1 MKKNAFTLIEL
12 LSVIIILGLTVTLV
26 VVRVEKNIKDTKKLA
41 NDMQVNMIEE
51 AALLMSTDYQDELT
65 ILDSKNVETI
75 TLQTLVNKGLLKSSD
90 LKGIPLSNKVLL
102 AKINDDIRVNYDK
115 LQSNKNVIFLTGLD
129 NITLHKNDTYTESG
143 AYVAIIDTGVV
154 ALTSSNISGTINTNT
169 VGTYKKTYSY
179 NNAVSVTRTINI
191 IE

>member
-65 ILDSKNVETI
+65 KLNSKNIETI

-90 LKGIPLSNKVLL
+90 LKDIPLSNKVLL

-169 VGTYKKTYSY
+169 VGTYKRTYSY

>member
-41 NDMQVNMIEE
+41 NAMQIKMIED

-65 ILDSKNVETI
+65 KLNSKNIETI
-75 TLQTLVNKGLLKSSD
+75 KLQTLVNKGLLKSSD

>member
-65 ILDSKNVETI
+65 KLNSKNIETI

-90 LKGIPLSNKVLL
+90 LKDIPLSNKVLL

>member
-41 NDMQVNMIEE
+41 NAMQIKMIED

-65 ILDSKNVETI
+65 KLNSKNIETI

-90 LKGIPLSNKVLL
+90 LKDIPLSNKVLL
-102 AKINDDIRVNYDK
+102 INSK
-115 LQSNKNVIFLTGLD
+115 
-129 NITLHKNDTYTESG
+129 
-143 AYVAIIDTGVV
+143 
-154 ALTSSNISGTINTNT
+154 TSSLLFKSKSTKNKSLS
-169 VGTYKKTYSY
+169 KKSFIFTS
-179 NNAVSVTRTINI
+179 S
-191 IE
+191 

>member
-26 VVRVEKNIKDTKKLA
+26 VVRVEKNIKDTKKIA
-41 NDMQVNMIEE
+41 NAMQIKMIED

-65 ILDSKNVETI
+65 KLNSKNIETI

-90 LKGIPLSNKVLL
+90 LKGIPLSNKILL

>member
-41 NDMQVNMIEE
+41 NAMQIKMIED

-65 ILDSKNVETI
+65 KLNSKNIETI

-169 VGTYKKTYSY
+169 VGTYKRTYSY

>member
-41 NDMQVNMIEE
+41 NAMQIKMIED

-65 ILDSKNVETI
+65 KLNSKNIETI

-90 LKGIPLSNKVLL
+90 LKEIPLSNKVLL

-129 NITLHKNDTYTESG
+129 NITLHKNDTYTES

-169 VGTYKKTYSY
+169 VGTYKRTYSY

>member
-12 LSVIIILGLTVTLV
+12 LAVIIILGLTVTLV

-41 NDMQVNMIEE
+41 NAMQIKMIED

-65 ILDSKNVETI
+65 KLNSKNIETI

-179 NNAVSVTRTINI
+179 NKILRLHG
-191 IE
+191 

>member
-41 NDMQVNMIEE
+41 NAMQIKMIED

-65 ILDSKNVETI
+65 KLNSKNVETI

-90 LKGIPLSNKVLL
+90 LKDIPLSNKVLL

-169 VGTYKKTYSY
+169 VGTYKRTYSY

>member
-26 VVRVEKNIKDTKKLA
+26 VVRVEKNIKDTKKIA
-41 NDMQVNMIEE
+41 NAMQIKMIED

-65 ILDSKNVETI
+65 KLNSKNIETI

-90 LKGIPLSNKVLL
+90 LKDIPLSNKVLL

-129 NITLHKNDTYTESG
+129 NITLHKKDTYTESG

>member
-41 NDMQVNMIEE
+41 NAMQIKMIED

-65 ILDSKNVETI
+65 KLNSKNIETI

-90 LKGIPLSNKVLL
+90 LKDIPLSNKVLL

-129 NITLHKNDTYTESG
+129 NITLHKNDTYTEIG

-169 VGTYKKTYSY
+169 VGTYKRTYSY

>member
-65 ILDSKNVETI
+65 KLNSKNVETI

-90 LKGIPLSNKVLL
+90 LKDIPLSNKVLL

>member
-65 ILDSKNVETI
+65 ILDNT
-75 TLQTLVNKGLLKSSD
+75 
-90 LKGIPLSNKVLL
+90 
-102 AKINDDIRVNYDK
+102 
-115 LQSNKNVIFLTGLD
+115 
-129 NITLHKNDTYTESG
+129 
-143 AYVAIIDTGVV
+143 
-154 ALTSSNISGTINTNT
+154 TNT
-169 VGTYKKTYSY
+169 CK
-179 NNAVSVTRTINI
+179 
-191 IE
+191 

>member
-41 NDMQVNMIEE
+41 NAMQIKMIED

-65 ILDSKNVETI
+65 KLNSKNIETI

-90 LKGIPLSNKVLL
+90 LKDIPLSNKVLL

-143 AYVAIIDTGVV
+143 AYVAIIDTDVV

>member
-1 MKKNAFTLIEL
+1 MQ
-12 LSVIIILGLTVTLV
+12 
-26 VVRVEKNIKDTKKLA
+26 IK
-41 NDMQVNMIEE
+41 MIED
-51 AALLMSTDYQDELT
+51 ASLLMSTDYQDELT
-65 ILDSKNVETI
+65 KLNSKNIETI

-90 LKGIPLSNKVLL
+90 LKDIPLSNKVLL

>member
-41 NDMQVNMIEE
+41 NAMQIKMIED

-65 ILDSKNVETI
+65 KLNSKNIETI

-90 LKGIPLSNKVLL
+90 LKDIPLSNKVLL

-154 ALTSSNISGTINTNT
+154 ALTNSNISGTINTNT

>member
-26 VVRVEKNIKDTKKLA
+26 VVRVEKNIKDTKKIA
-41 NDMQVNMIEE
+41 NAMQIKMIED

-65 ILDSKNVETI
+65 KLNSKNIETI

>member
-41 NDMQVNMIEE
+41 NAMQIKMIED

-65 ILDSKNVETI
+65 KLNSKNIETI
-75 TLQTLVNKGLLKSSD
+75 TLQTLVNKGILKSSD

>member
-26 VVRVEKNIKDTKKLA
+26 VVRVEKNIKDTKKIA
-41 NDMQVNMIEE
+41 NAMQIKMIED

-65 ILDSKNVETI
+65 KLNSKNIETI

-169 VGTYKKTYSY
+169 VGTYKRTYSY

>member
-65 ILDSKNVETI
+65 KLNSKNIETI

-90 LKGIPLSNKVLL
+90 LKEIPLSNKVLL

-169 VGTYKKTYSY
+169 VGTYKRTYSY

>member
-41 NDMQVNMIEE
+41 NAMQIKMIED

-65 ILDSKNVETI
+65 KLNSKNIETI

-90 LKGIPLSNKVLL
+90 LKDIPLSNKVLL

-129 NITLHKNDTYTESG
+129 NITLHN
-143 AYVAIIDTGVV
+143 TGVV

>member
-41 NDMQVNMIEE
+41 NAMQIKMIED

-65 ILDSKNVETI
+65 KLNSKNIETI